1 MGLLQIVPSRLIS
14 QLYCGLK
21 SPVATGT
28 KICLTMAR
36 PSSSMADFRKL
47 FAKANHIVI
56 ISGAGISAE
65 SGIPTFRGAGGY
77 WRKWQTQTL
86 ATPEAFAQNPSL
98 VWEFYHYR
106 REVIQRVKPNPGHLA
121 IAECETRLR
130 EQGRRVMVIT
140 QNIDELHRRAGTKN
154 LLEIH
159 GSIFKTQCTSCGVV
173 AENYKS
179 PICEAL
185 AGKGAPE
192 PEVQDARIPVE
203 KLPRCEEEE
212 CGGLLRPYVVWFG
225 ENLDSAILEEVD
237 RELAHCDLCL
247 VVGTS
252 SVVYPAAMFAPQ
264 VSARGVPV
272 AEFNMETTQATNK
285 FRFHFQGLCGRTLP
299 EALAPHETE
308 KVS

>member
-1 MGLLQIVPSRLIS
+1 MGLFQIVTSRLFS

-36 PSSSMADFRKL
+36 PSSNMADFRKL

-65 SGIPTFRGAGGY
+65 SGIPTFRGSGGY
-77 WRKWQTQTL
+77 WRKWQSQAL
-86 ATPEAFAQNPSL
+86 ATPEAFAKHPSL

-106 REVIQRVKPNPGHLA
+106 REVIQRVEPNPGHLA
-121 IAECETRLR
+121 IAECEARLR

-159 GSIFKTQCTSCGVV
+159 GSIFKTLCTSCATV

-185 AGKGAPE
+185 AGKGAPD
-192 PEVQDARIPVE
+192 PETQDASIPLE
-203 KLPRCEEEE
+203 KLPRCEEAG

-225 ENLDSAILEEVD
+225 ENLDPAILEEVD
-237 RELAHCDLCL
+237 RELALCDLCL

-285 FRFHFQGLCGRTLP
+285 FSG
-299 EALAPHETE
+299 
-308 KVS
+308 KN

>member
-77 WRKWQTQTL
+77 WRKWQAQTL

-121 IAECETRLR
+121 IAECEARLR

-140 QNIDELHRRAGTKN
+140 QNIDELHRKAGTKN

-179 PICEAL
+179 PICEAF

-192 PEVQDARIPVE
+192 PETQDARIPME
-203 KLPRCEEEE
+203 KLPRWELPPWFI
-212 CGGLLRPYVVWFG
+212 LL
-225 ENLDSAILEEVD
+225 
-237 RELAHCDLCL
+237 LCL
-247 VVGTS
+247 PLRCLPGVCQWLNLTWKSPKPQTNSGFISRGSVVGPFLKPWLLMKQRQFLNCPGKEEIIVHLSTR
-252 SVVYPAAMFAPQ
+252 PQ
-264 VSARGVPV
+264 T
-272 AEFNMETTQATNK
+272 EDTQS
-285 FRFHFQGLCGRTLP
+285 CGWELNIGRSKNSL
-299 EALAPHETE
+299 
-308 KVS
+308 